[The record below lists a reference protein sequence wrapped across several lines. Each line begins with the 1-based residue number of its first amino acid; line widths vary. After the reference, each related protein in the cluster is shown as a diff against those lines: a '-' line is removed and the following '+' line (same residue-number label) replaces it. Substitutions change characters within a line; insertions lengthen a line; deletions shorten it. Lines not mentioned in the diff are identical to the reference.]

1 MMSKTKIVLAVTGSV
16 AAYKSA
22 EIARRL
28 MDESLSVHVAMT
40 ANAEKFITPL
50 TFAALTGNHVL
61 RHGYPAPGDDPMPH
75 ITFQRGASLIL
86 IAPATANIIGKLA
99 NGIADDMLSSMLMA
113 SDAPVLVAPAMNAN
127 MYNHPSVRKN
137 IETLKQLGA
146 GFIGPATGELACGET
161 GEGKMER
168 VENIVSQVLDRLDL
182 GRDLLGRKILVT
194 AGGAREPID
203 PVRFIGNRSSGKMGV
218 AIAQAAA
225 RRGADVTL
233 VAGAMEIPVPEDIE
247 TIYAPTALEMMRTV
261 QERFTDSDVLVMA
274 AAVGDYRA
282 RSVASGKIKEKE
294 SWDLSLVRNP
304 DIIAKMCALR
314 NKQIVVG
321 FAAETDNAEKSGREK
336 LLRKNMDMI
345 VVNDVSR
352 DDIGFGSDYNEVV
365 IITRSGETIKPQ
377 KMSKREIG
385 EIILD
390 RIAGMLT
397 GGYGDRGLVGGRT

>member
-1 MMSKTKIVLAVTGSV
+1 MSKTKIALAVTGSV
-16 AAYKSA
+16 AAYKAA
-22 EIARRL
+22 ELARRL
-28 MDESLSVHVAMT
+28 MDERLSVHVAMT

-86 IAPATANIIGKLA
+86 VAPATANIIGKLA
-99 NGIADDMLSSMLMA
+99 NGIADDMLSSMLIA
-113 SDAPVLVAPAMNAN
+113 SDAPVLVAPSMNSN

-137 IETLKQLGA
+137 IETLKRRGVSV
-146 GFIGPATGELACGET
+146 IGPATGELACGET

-168 VENIVSQVLDRLDL
+168 VENIVTKVLETLDL

-218 AIAQAAA
+218 AVAQAAES
-225 RRGADVTL
+225 RGADVTL
-233 VAGAMEIPVPEDIE
+233 VAGAMEIPVPEDME
-247 TIYAPTALEMMRTV
+247 TIYAPTALEMMRV
-261 QERFTDSDVLVMA
+261 VKERFADSDVLVMA

-282 RSVASGKIKEKE
+282 RSVSPVKIREKE
-294 SWDLSLVRNP
+294 SWDLALVRNP
-304 DIIAKMCALR
+304 DIIARMCASR
-314 NKQIVVG
+314 NKRIVVG

-352 DDIGFGSDYNEVV
+352 EDIGFGSDCNEVV
-365 IITRSGETIKPQ
+365 IITRSGETVRPP
-377 KMSKREIG
+377 KMSKTEIG
-385 EIILD
+385 KIIIDL
-390 RIAGMLT
+390 IADMLI
-397 GGYGDRGLVGGRT
+397 GKHGDRDLIGGNG